1 MAPLPAL
8 TTALDLIRAAG
19 VVGLGPVTGLGLDRA
34 LGLDLDRILDRALVP
49 AMVRVPITVRVLDL
63 RPARLVLLAQ
73 LRPAAIRPS
82 RLSLRQR
89 SLRYFPFPK
98 VEKHFQERSAEPQ
111 VPPLRSG

>member
-34 LGLDLDRILDRALVP
+34 LGLDLDRILDQALVRILDRALVP

-98 VEKHFQERSAEPQ
+98 VEKHF
-111 VPPLRSG
+111 